1 MSKSVMI
8 HARVEPDLKNETE
21 QTLKA
26 LGLNMTQAI
35 TLFLQ
40 QVKIQNGLPFEVK
53 LPNAQTQKALC
64 ELEQRD
70 GKVFANIDDLFDE
83 LES

>member
-8 HARVEPDLKNETE
+8 HARIEPALKNETE
-21 QTLKA
+21 QTLKS

-40 QVKIQNGLPFEVK
+40 QIKIQKGLPFEVK
-53 LPNAQTQKALC
+53 LPSTQTQKALT
-64 ELEQRD
+64 ELEQRK
-70 GKVFANIDDLFDE
+70 GKTFSNIDDLFNE
-83 LES
+83 LEE